1 MQKVFYLSLR
11 NLIGESKFCM
21 SKTKVLFVSQEI
33 LPFSPESLIAQSAR
47 EIPQAVHERGKETR
61 IFMPRYGKINERR
74 HQLHEVIR
82 LSGMNLIVDDSDHP
96 LIIKVASI
104 PQIRLQV
111 YFIDNEEF
119 FHRKAFMEDDK
130 GQLFPDNDM
139 RMIFFAKGVL
149 ETVKKLGW
157 APDIIHCH
165 GWFTSLLPLYVK
177 KLYSRDPH
185 FADSKVVM
193 SLYDDEFKG
202 TLDKKMQKKVS
213 FDHIDASDVSELA
226 NPTHTNLMKLGM
238 RYADGVIVG
247 YDGVASELKQYS
259 QGLDVPVLHQ
269 HEEGDYLTAV
279 DEFFDT
285 VHAGKSVLVG

>member
-1 MQKVFYLSLR
+1 
-11 NLIGESKFCM
+11 M

-33 LPFSPESLIAQSAR
+33 LPFSSESVISQSAR

-130 GQLFPDNDM
+130 GILFPDNDM

-165 GWFTSLLPLYVK
+165 GWFTSLVPLYVK
-177 KLYSRDPH
+177 KVFSRDPH
-185 FADSKVVM
+185 FAESKVVM
-193 SLYDDEFKG
+193 SLYSDVFKG
-202 TLDKKMQKKVS
+202 TLDKKLQKKIT
-213 FDHIDASDVSELA
+213 FDQITSSDVSELA
-226 NPTHTNLMKLGM
+226 DPTHAGLMKLGM
-238 RYADGVIVG
+238 RYADGVIIGDDAVSS
-247 YDGVASELKQYS
+247 DLVQYS
-259 QGLDVPVLHQ
+259 SGLDVPVLHQ
-269 HEEGDYLTAV
+269 HAEVDYLSAV
-279 DEFFDT
+279 DDFFDQ
-285 VHAGKSVLVG
+285 VHAGKSVLVD

>member
-1 MQKVFYLSLR
+1 
-11 NLIGESKFCM
+11 M

-33 LPFSPESLIAQSAR
+33 LPFTPESNNATSSR
-47 EIPQAVHERGKETR
+47 YIPQAVHERGKETR

-111 YFIDNEEF
+111 YFIDNEEY
-119 FHRKAFMEDDK
+119 FHRKSYLHDET
-130 GQLFPDNDM
+130 GNSFPDNDM
-139 RMIFFAKGVL
+139 RMIFFTKGVL

-165 GWFTSLLPLYVK
+165 GWFTSLMPLYVK

-185 FADSKVVM
+185 FADSKIVT
-193 SLYDDEFKG
+193 SIYADDFKG
-202 TLDKKMQKKVS
+202 KLDPKLQKKIA
-213 FDHIDASDVSELA
+213 FDSIDANDMKSIADPTYVNLQKLA
-226 NPTHTNLMKLGM
+226 LQ
-238 RYADGVIVG
+238 YADGVVIG
-247 YDGVASELKQYS
+247 DEDINAELAEHIS
-259 QGLDVPVLHQ
+259 NSDIPVLRQYAESDH
-269 HEEGDYLTAV
+269 LTAI
-279 DEFFDT
+279 DEFFDL
-285 VHAGKSVLVG
+285 VHLGKSVLVD

>member
-1 MQKVFYLSLR
+1 
-11 NLIGESKFCM
+11 M

-33 LPFSPESLIAQSAR
+33 IPFSSETIISQSAR

-130 GQLFPDNDM
+130 GILFPDNDM

-165 GWFTSLLPLYVK
+165 GWFTSLVPLYVK
-177 KLYSRDPH
+177 KLFSQDPH

-193 SLYDDEFKG
+193 SLYDDVFKG
-202 TLDKKMQKKVS
+202 TLDKKMQKKVT
-213 FDHIDASDVSELA
+213 FDQISASDVSELA
-226 NPTHTNLMKLGM
+226 NPTHTSLMKLGM

-247 YDGVASELKQYS
+247 ESAVNDELIQFTS
-259 QGLDVPVLHQ
+259 SLDVPVLHQ
-269 HEEGDYLTAV
+269 HSELDYLSAV
-279 DEFFDT
+279 DDFFDT
-285 VHAGKSVLVG
+285 VHAGKSVLVD